1 MGFRFM
7 AFEACGGTAAA
18 RPLGGSPLEICPT
31 GGTQPGSSRKPRY
44 SGRPLTGRF
53 GPPQYPAVAVKV
65 TRPSSPSGL
74 LTETERAALRRPV
87 FPLRA
92 AIVYSKPTWQPHSRY
107 YGSLLL
113 VSSGAYNHSTAGLQR
128 TFQMSQATG
137 VETARQAQELHIFHD
152 VAKALTSSLDLD
164 SILQTI
170 MEKMAEY
177 FRPDTWSLLMVDEQK
192 MELYFAIAV
201 GKASEALKS
210 VRLKVGE
217 GIAGHVAK
225 YGEKLIVPDVRSDK
239 RFAKRIDHVTQ
250 WETQSIICIPLRS
263 KLRVLGVI
271 QLVNVDM
278 KNFTEQESF
287 FLQSLCDYAAIAIE
301 NARAV
306 EKIQELTITDDCT
319 GLYNARHLYKTL
331 ETEVYRSARFGY
343 EFSVLFIDLDHFKQ
357 VNDTH
362 GHLIGSKLLA
372 EIGYLIKAQLRLI
385 DFAFRYGG
393 DEFVVLLPQTGKD
406 SALVVARRL
415 RDSLRSSCF
424 CKEEGLNLNVRA
436 SIGLATYPH
445 DAKTP
450 HDVIRRADEMMYM
463 VKNSTRDNIG
473 IAQRGVEK

>member
-1 MGFRFM
+1 
-7 AFEACGGTAAA
+7 
-18 RPLGGSPLEICPT
+18 
-31 GGTQPGSSRKPRY
+31 
-44 SGRPLTGRF
+44 
-53 GPPQYPAVAVKV
+53 
-65 TRPSSPSGL
+65 
-74 LTETERAALRRPV
+74 
-87 FPLRA
+87 
-92 AIVYSKPTWQPHSRY
+92 
-107 YGSLLL
+107 
-113 VSSGAYNHSTAGLQR
+113 
-128 TFQMSQATG
+128 MSHATG
-137 VETARQAQELHIFHD
+137 AETARQTQELHIFHD

-177 FRPDTWSLLMVDEQK
+177 FRPDTWSLLMVDEEK
-192 MELYFAIAV
+192 AELYFAIAV
-201 GKASEALKS
+201 GQASEALKN

-225 YGEKLIVPDVRSDK
+225 FGDKLIVPNVRTDK
-239 RFAKRIDHVTQ
+239 RVTKRIDDLTQ
-250 WETQSIICIPLRS
+250 METHSIICVPLKS

-271 QLVNVDM
+271 QLVNVEM
-278 KNFTEQESF
+278 KHFGHEEEF
-287 FLQSLCDYAAIAIE
+287 FLQALCDYAAIAIE
-301 NARAV
+301 NARSV

-331 ETEVYRSARFGY
+331 EQEVYRSSRFGY

-385 DFAFRYGG
+385 DYAFRYGG

-406 SALVVARRL
+406 QALVVAKRL
-415 RDSLRSSCF
+415 RDGLRASCF

-436 SIGLATYPH
+436 SIGVATYPH
-445 DAKTP
+445 DARSA
-450 HDVIRRADEMMYM
+450 HDVIRQADGMMYM

-473 IAQRGVEK
+473 IAQRGMLKEEGSNYE

>member
-1 MGFRFM
+1 
-7 AFEACGGTAAA
+7 
-18 RPLGGSPLEICPT
+18 
-31 GGTQPGSSRKPRY
+31 
-44 SGRPLTGRF
+44 LT
-53 GPPQYPAVAVKV
+53 
-65 TRPSSPSGL
+65 
-74 LTETERAALRRPV
+74 
-87 FPLRA
+87 
-92 AIVYSKPTWQPHSRY
+92 
-107 YGSLLL
+107 
-113 VSSGAYNHSTAGLQR
+113 
-128 TFQMSQATG
+128 SQATG
-137 VETARQAQELHIFHD
+137 TETARQTLELNIFHD

-177 FRPDTWSLLMVDEQK
+177 FQPDTWSLLMVDENN
-192 MELYFAIAV
+192 ELYFAIAV
-201 GKASEALKS
+201 GSAADALKN

-225 YGEKLIVPDVRSDK
+225 FGEKLIVPDVRADARFSD
-239 RFAKRIDHVTQ
+239 RVDSLTQ
-250 WETQSIICIPLRS
+250 HETRSIICMPLKS

-278 KNFTEQESF
+278 DHFGDQERF
-287 FLQSLCDYAAIAIE
+287 FLQSICDYAAIAID

-306 EKIQELTITDDCT
+306 ERIQELTITDDCT

-372 EIGYLIKAQLRLI
+372 EIGYLIKAQLRLF
-385 DFAFRYGG
+385 DYAFRYGG
-393 DEFVVLLPQTGKD
+393 DEFVVLLPQTSKD
-406 SALVVARRL
+406 AALHVAHRL
-415 RDSLRSSCF
+415 RDSLRASNF
-424 CKEEGLNLNVRA
+424 CKEEGLFLNVRA
-436 SIGLATYPH
+436 SMGLATYPH
-445 DAKTP
+445 DAKSP
-450 HDVIRRADEMMYM
+450 HEIIRQADEMMYA

>member
-1 MGFRFM
+1 M
-7 AFEACGGTAAA
+7 
-18 RPLGGSPLEICPT
+18 PKSPIAD
-31 GGTQPGSSRKPRY
+31 R
-44 SGRPLTGRF
+44 GR
-53 GPPQYPAVAVKV
+53 Q
-65 TRPSSPSGL
+65 S
-74 LTETERAALRRPV
+74 
-87 FPLRA
+87 
-92 AIVYSKPTWQPHSRY
+92 
-107 YGSLLL
+107 
-113 VSSGAYNHSTAGLQR
+113 
-128 TFQMSQATG
+128 
-137 VETARQAQELHIFHD
+137 QELTIFHD

-177 FRPDTWSLLMVDEQK
+177 FRPDTWSLLMVDHERD
-192 MELYFAIAV
+192 ELYFAIAV
-201 GKASEALKS
+201 GAASEALKN

-225 YGEKLIVPDVRSDK
+225 HGERLIVPDVYTDP
-239 RFAKRIDHVTQ
+239 RFAKRIDEMTK
-250 WETQSIICIPLRS
+250 WETRSIICVPVRS

-278 KNFTEQESF
+278 EHFGDQESF
-287 FLQSLCDYAAIAIE
+287 FLGALCDYAAIAIE
-301 NARAV
+301 NAHAV

-343 EFSVLFIDLDHFKQ
+343 EFTVVFIDLDHFKQ

-385 DFAFRYGG
+385 DYAFRYGG

-406 SALVVARRL
+406 QALVVARRL
-415 RDSLRSSCF
+415 RDSLRTSMF
-424 CKEEGLNLNVRA
+424 CKEESLNLNVRA
-436 SIGLATYPH
+436 SMGVATYPH

-450 HDVIRRADEMMYM
+450 HDIIRQADEMMYL
-463 VKNSTRDNIG
+463 VKNSSRDNIG
-473 IAQRGVEK
+473 IAQRGVMK

>member
-1 MGFRFM
+1 M
-7 AFEACGGTAAA
+7 
-18 RPLGGSPLEICPT
+18 P
-31 GGTQPGSSRKPRY
+31 KPPIADR
-44 SGRPLTGRF
+44 GR
-53 GPPQYPAVAVKV
+53 Q
-65 TRPSSPSGL
+65 S
-74 LTETERAALRRPV
+74 
-87 FPLRA
+87 
-92 AIVYSKPTWQPHSRY
+92 
-107 YGSLLL
+107 
-113 VSSGAYNHSTAGLQR
+113 
-128 TFQMSQATG
+128 
-137 VETARQAQELHIFHD
+137 QELTIFHD

-177 FRPDTWSLLMVDEQK
+177 FRPDTWSLLMVDHERN
-192 MELYFAIAV
+192 ELYFAIAV
-201 GKASEALKS
+201 GSASEALKN

-225 YGEKLIVPDVRSDK
+225 HGERLIVPDVYTDP
-239 RFAKRIDHVTQ
+239 RFAKRIDEMTK
-250 WETQSIICIPLRS
+250 WETRSIICVPVRS

-278 KNFTEQESF
+278 EHFGDQESF
-287 FLQSLCDYAAIAIE
+287 FLGALCDYAAIAIE
-301 NARAV
+301 NAHAV

-343 EFSVLFIDLDHFKQ
+343 EFTVVFIDLDHFKQ

-385 DFAFRYGG
+385 DYAFRYGG

-406 SALVVARRL
+406 QALVVARRL
-415 RDSLRSSCF
+415 RDSLRTSMF
-424 CKEEGLNLNVRA
+424 CKEESLNLNVRA
-436 SIGLATYPH
+436 SMGVATYPH

-450 HDVIRRADEMMYM
+450 HDIIRQADEMMYL
-463 VKNSTRDNIG
+463 VKNSSRDNIG
-473 IAQRGVEK
+473 IAQRGVMK